1 MLWDNFVS
9 EAKNA
14 TFLFYRDFMEYH
26 HDRFDDYSLILFK
39 KDKPIAL
46 FPANIH
52 ENKVYS
58 HQGLT
63 YGGILVTENLKLRDV
78 ATCFQMI
85 LDDLK
90 ENNIQQLHIKQL
102 PTIYSPLPTDELQY
116 LLFTLEAKLTR
127 RDALSIINMQQ
138 RPKVSKDRIA
148 GNKRAIKHN
157 LVVKEV
163 HEFDDFWN
171 QILIS
176 NLQKKHDAK
185 PVHSLEEITKLKMS
199 FPDKI
204 RQFNVYKDE
213 KIVAGTTI
221 FDTKYVA
228 HSQYI
233 SGNEDKNTLG
243 SLDFLHLYLLNEVFQ
258 DKMYFDF
265 GISNENQGKNINEG
279 LHYWKEGFGAR
290 TITQDFYE
298 IDVQNS
304 PKLDTIFI

>member
-1 MLWDNFVS
+1 
-9 EAKNA
+9 
-14 TFLFYRDFMEYH
+14 MEYH